1 MDKETVKHMLSL
13 ARKQRESPLSQD
25 EALELAALR
34 IAYMDDFRAGF
45 KQQLDQIYIEQ
56 DDGSFQKL
64 RQKTISPQDKENP
77 DEK

>member
-13 ARKQRESPLSQD
+13 ARKQREDSLGEE